1 MQHMRSQDSVW
12 CGKACSSL
20 ATLNGC
26 HADGVIGLQSV
37 WESFSEALLHWH
49 AGSVIG
55 LQSVWESFSRS
66 FVTLD
71 QCPCELVDRA
81 PVAILCHMGGS
92 PASLLC

>member
-37 WESFSEALLHWH
+37 WESFSEALLHW
-49 AGSVIG
+49 VNVPVN
-55 LQSVWESFSRS
+55 LVSR
-66 FVTLD
+66 VL
-71 QCPCELVDRA
+71 
-81 PVAILCHMGGS
+81 VAIL
-92 PASLLC
+92 